1 VESSDDW
8 QRRVLDKSLI
18 DPPHRMERTERGVG
32 PGKLPIAKWIGPVI
46 LSAVPWAWFAI
57 RDVAPAMDAVT
68 FALPLGSAIL
78 AIATLSLA
86 IILSRMRIALVS
98 LSLAVFTVVV
108 VVAPRLAQPS
118 PRPIAPFRL
127 VSANTFLGNEW
138 TLPAAR
144 TLAGEQPDVL
154 VAVETS
160 EPMRVALRLSIPADH
175 WAGLGNQIVFARW
188 PVSEPLPIPGV
199 SQATGMRVEV
209 ARPGLPFVV
218 YAVHLPNPLYETSFS
233 AQAATIERLL
243 QSAQGEHLPV
253 ILAGDFNM
261 TDRSTSYRAL
271 DGAMRDA
278 MRSSF
283 AATTYD
289 RWQWALLQLRI
300 DYVFVSDQLCD
311 MDGSTFTV
319 PGSDH
324 DALEV
329 DLGACPS

>member
-1 VESSDDW
+1 
-8 QRRVLDKSLI
+8 
-18 DPPHRMERTERGVG
+18 MERTERGVG
-32 PGKLPIAKWIGPVI
+32 PGRSPIAKWIGPAI

-57 RDVAPAMDAVT
+57 RDVGPAMDAVA

-78 AIATLSLA
+78 AIGTMGLG
-86 IILSRMRIALVS
+86 ILSRMRIALVS

-118 PRPIAPFRL
+118 PPPIAPFRL
-127 VSANTFLGNEW
+127 VSVNTFLGNEW
-138 TLPAAR
+138 TLTAAR
-144 TLAGEQPDVL
+144 TLAAQLPDVL

-160 EPMRVALRLSIPADH
+160 QPMRVALRLSIPADH
-175 WAGLGNQIVFARW
+175 WAQLGNQIVFARW
-188 PVSEPLPIPGV
+188 PVTEPLPIPGV
-199 SQATGMRVEV
+199 SQATAMRVEV
-209 ARPGLPFVV
+209 ARPGLPFVL
-218 YAVHLPNPLYETSFS
+218 YAVHLPNPLNEISFS
-233 AQAATIERLL
+233 AHAAMIERLL

-300 DYVFVSDQLCD
+300 DHVFVSDQLCD

>member
-1 VESSDDW
+1 
-8 QRRVLDKSLI
+8 
-18 DPPHRMERTERGVG
+18 MERTERGVG
-32 PGKLPIAKWIGPVI
+32 PGRSPIARWIGPAI

-57 RDVAPAMDAVT
+57 RDAGPAMDAVA

-78 AIATLSLA
+78 AIAALSLA
-86 IILSRMRIALVS
+86 ILSRMRIALVS

-118 PRPIAPFRL
+118 PPPIAPFRL
-127 VSANTFLGNEW
+127 VSTNTFLGNEW
-138 TLPAAR
+138 TLTAAR
-144 TLAGEQPDVL
+144 TLAAQLPDVL

-160 EPMRVALRLSIPADH
+160 QPMRVALRLSIPTDH
-175 WAGLGNQIVFARW
+175 WAQLGNQIVFARW
-188 PVSEPLPIPGV
+188 PITEPLPIPGV

-209 ARPGLPFVV
+209 ARPGLPFVL

-271 DGAMRDA
+271 DGAVRDA

-300 DYVFVSDQLCD
+300 DHVFVSDQLCD

-329 DLGACPS
+329 GLGACPS

>member
-1 VESSDDW
+1 
-8 QRRVLDKSLI
+8 
-18 DPPHRMERTERGVG
+18 MERTEGGVG
-32 PGKLPIAKWIGPVI
+32 LGRSPIAKWIGLVI

-57 RDVAPAMDAVT
+57 RDVGPTMDAVA

-98 LSLAVFTVVV
+98 VSLAVFTVVV

-118 PRPIAPFRL
+118 RPPIAPFRL
-127 VSANTFLGNEW
+127 VSTNTLLGNEW
-138 TLPAAR
+138 TLAAGR
-144 TLAGEQPDVL
+144 ALAAQLPDVL

-160 EPMRVALRLSIPADH
+160 QPMRVAIRLSIPADYS
-175 WAGLGNQIVFARW
+175 AQLGNQIVFARW
-188 PVSEPLPIPGV
+188 PVTEPRPILGV

-209 ARPGLPFVV
+209 ARPGLPFVL
-218 YAVHLPNPLYETSFS
+218 YAVHLRNPLYETSFS
-233 AQAATIERLL
+233 AHAATIERLL
-243 QSAQGEHLPV
+243 QSAQGERLPV
-253 ILAGDFNM
+253 VLAGDFNM
-261 TDRSTSYRAL
+261 TDRSTSYRTL

-300 DYVFVSDQLCD
+300 DHVFVSDQLCD

-329 DLGACPS
+329 DVGACPS

>member
-1 VESSDDW
+1 
-8 QRRVLDKSLI
+8 
-18 DPPHRMERTERGVG
+18 MERTEGGVG
-32 PGKLPIAKWIGPVI
+32 PGRSPIAKWIGPAI
-46 LSAVPWAWFAI
+46 FSALPWAWFAI
-57 RDVAPAMDAVT
+57 RDLGPAMDAVA

-78 AIATLSLA
+78 AIATLGLA
-86 IILSRMRIALVS
+86 IFSRKMRFALVS
-98 LSLAVFTVVV
+98 LSLAVFTAAV

-118 PRPIAPFRL
+118 PAPIAPFRL
-127 VSANTFLGNEW
+127 VSVNTFLGNEW
-138 TLPAAR
+138 TLTAAR
-144 TLAGEQPDVL
+144 TLAAEQPDVL

-160 EPMRVALRLSIPADH
+160 QPMRVALRLSIPADH
-175 WAGLGNQIVFARW
+175 SAQLGNQIVFARW

-199 SQATGMRVEV
+199 SQTAGMRVEV
-209 ARPGLPFVV
+209 ARPGLPFVL
-218 YAVHLPNPLYETSFS
+218 YAVHVPNPLDETSFS
-233 AQAATIERLL
+233 AHAATIERLL

-300 DYVFVSDQLCD
+300 DHVFVSDQLCD
-311 MDGSTFTV
+311 IDGSTFTV

-329 DLGACPS
+329 DLGACPP

>member
-1 VESSDDW
+1 
-8 QRRVLDKSLI
+8 
-18 DPPHRMERTERGVG
+18 MERTERGTG
-32 PGKLPIAKWIGPVI
+32 PGTSPIAKWIGPAI

-57 RDVAPAMDAVT
+57 RDVGPAMDAVA

-78 AIATLSLA
+78 AFATFGLA
-86 IILSRMRIALVS
+86 IVSRKMSFALVS

-118 PRPIAPFRL
+118 PPPIAPFRL
-127 VSANTFLGNEW
+127 VSVNTFLGNEW
-138 TLPAAR
+138 TLTAAR
-144 TLAGEQPDVL
+144 TLAAEQPDVL

-160 EPMRVALRLSIPADH
+160 QPMRVALRLSIPADH
-175 WAGLGNQIVFARW
+175 SAQLGNQIVFARW

-209 ARPGLPFVV
+209 ARPGLPLVL
-218 YAVHLPNPLYETSFS
+218 YAVHLLNPLYETSFS

-300 DYVFVSDQLCD
+300 DHVFVSDQLCD

-329 DLGACPS
+329 DVGACRS

>member
-1 VESSDDW
+1 MIEA
-8 QRRVLDKSLI
+8 
-18 DPPHRMERTERGVG
+18 TERGER
-32 PGKLPIAKWIGPVI
+32 LRSSPIAKWIGPAI
-46 LSAVPWAWFAI
+46 LSALPWAWFAI
-57 RDVAPAMDAVT
+57 RDVGPAMDAVA

-78 AIATLSLA
+78 AIATFGFAIVSRKMRFALA
-86 IILSRMRIALVS
+86 S

-118 PRPIAPFRL
+118 PPPIAPFRL
-127 VSANTFLGNEW
+127 VSVNTFMGNEW
-138 TLPAAR
+138 TLTAAR
-144 TLAGEQPDVL
+144 TLAAEQPDVL

-160 EPMRVALRLSIPADH
+160 QPMRVALRLSIPADYS
-175 WAGLGNQIVFARW
+175 AQLGNQIVFARW

-209 ARPGLPFVV
+209 ASPGLPFVL

-243 QSAQGEHLPV
+243 QSAQGESLPV

-300 DYVFVSDQLCD
+300 DHVFVSDQLCD

-324 DALEV
+324 DGLDV
-329 DLGACPS
+329 NLGACPS

>member
-1 VESSDDW
+1 
-8 QRRVLDKSLI
+8 
-18 DPPHRMERTERGVG
+18 MERTERGVG
-32 PGKLPIAKWIGPVI
+32 PGRSPIAKWIGPAI
-46 LSAVPWAWFAI
+46 LSALPWAWFAI
-57 RDVAPAMDAVT
+57 RDVGAAMDAVA
-68 FALPLGSAIL
+68 FGLPLGSAIL
-78 AIATLSLA
+78 AIAAIGLA
-86 IILSRMRIALVS
+86 IVSRKMRFALVG

-118 PRPIAPFRL
+118 PPPMAPFRL
-127 VSANTFLGNEW
+127 VSVNTFGGNEW
-138 TLPAAR
+138 TLTAAR
-144 TLAGEQPDVL
+144 TLAAEQPDVL

-160 EPMRVALRLSIPADH
+160 QPMRVALRLSIPADH
-175 WAGLGNQIVFARW
+175 SAQLGNQIVFARW
-188 PVSEPLPIPGV
+188 PVTEPLPIPGV

-209 ARPGLPFVV
+209 ARPGLPFVL
-218 YAVHLPNPLYETSFS
+218 YAVHLPNPLTETSFS
-233 AQAATIERLL
+233 AQAATIERVV

-271 DGAMRDA
+271 DGVMRDA

-300 DYVFVSDQLCD
+300 DHVFISDQLCD

-329 DLGACPS
+329 GLGACRW

>member
-1 VESSDDW
+1 
-8 QRRVLDKSLI
+8 
-18 DPPHRMERTERGVG
+18 MERTERGVG
-32 PGKLPIAKWIGPVI
+32 PGGSPIAKWIGPAI
-46 LSAVPWAWFAI
+46 LSALPWAWFAI
-57 RDVAPAMDAVT
+57 RDVGAAMDAVA

-78 AIATLSLA
+78 AIAAFGLA
-86 IILSRMRIALVS
+86 IVSRKMRFALVS

-118 PRPIAPFRL
+118 PPPMAPFRL
-127 VSANTFLGNEW
+127 VSVNTFLGNEW
-138 TLPAAR
+138 TLIAAR
-144 TLAGEQPDVL
+144 TLAAEQPDVL

-160 EPMRVALRLSIPADH
+160 QPMRVAIRLSIPADH
-175 WAGLGNQIVFARW
+175 SAQLGNQIVFARW
-188 PVSEPLPIPGV
+188 PVTEPLPIPGV
-199 SQATGMRVEV
+199 SQVTGMRVEV

-218 YAVHLPNPLYETSFS
+218 FAVHLPNPLYETSFS
-233 AQAATIERLL
+233 AHAATIEQLL

-300 DYVFVSDQLCD
+300 DHVFVSDQLCD

-319 PGSDH
+319 AGSDH
-324 DALEV
+324 EALEV

>member
-1 VESSDDW
+1 
-8 QRRVLDKSLI
+8 
-18 DPPHRMERTERGVG
+18 MERTERGVG
-32 PGKLPIAKWIGPVI
+32 PGRSPIAKWIGPAI

-57 RDVAPAMDAVT
+57 RDTGPAMDAVA

-78 AIATLSLA
+78 AIAMFGLA
-86 IILSRMRIALVS
+86 IVSRKMRFALVS
-98 LSLAVFTVVV
+98 LSLVVFTVIV

-118 PRPIAPFRL
+118 PPPIAPFRL
-127 VSANTFLGNEW
+127 VSANTFLRNEW
-138 TLPAAR
+138 TLTAAR
-144 TLAGEQPDVL
+144 TLAAEQPDVL
-154 VAVETS
+154 VGVETS
-160 EPMRVALRLSIPADH
+160 QPMRVALRLSMPADH
-175 WAGLGNQIVFARW
+175 WAQLGNQIVFARW

-233 AQAATIERLL
+233 AQATTIEQLL
-243 QSAQGEHLPV
+243 HSAQGEHLSV

-300 DYVFVSDQLCD
+300 DHVFVSDQLCD

-319 PGSDH
+319 RGSDH

-329 DLGACPS
+329 DLGVCPP

>member
-1 VESSDDW
+1 
-8 QRRVLDKSLI
+8 
-18 DPPHRMERTERGVG
+18 
-32 PGKLPIAKWIGPVI
+32 
-46 LSAVPWAWFAI
+46 
-57 RDVAPAMDAVT
+57 MDAVA
-68 FALPLGSAIL
+68 FALPLGSATL
-78 AIATLSLA
+78 AIATFGLA
-86 IILSRMRIALVS
+86 IVSRKMRFALVG

-118 PRPIAPFRL
+118 PPPIASFRL

-138 TLPAAR
+138 TLTAAR

-160 EPMRVALRLSIPADH
+160 QPMRVALRLSLPADH
-175 WAGLGNQIVFARW
+175 WAAQLGNQIVFARW

-209 ARPGLPFVV
+209 VRPDLPFVL
-218 YAVHLPNPLYETSFS
+218 YAVHLPNPLSGTSFS
-233 AQAATIERLL
+233 AHATTIERLL

-271 DGAMRDA
+271 DDAMRDA

-300 DYVFVSDQLCD
+300 DHVFVSDQLCD

-319 PGSDH
+319 RGSDH

>member
-1 VESSDDW
+1 
-8 QRRVLDKSLI
+8 
-18 DPPHRMERTERGVG
+18 MERTERGAG
-32 PGKLPIAKWIGPVI
+32 PGRPPNAKWIGPAI
-46 LSAVPWAWFAI
+46 LSAAPWAWFVI
-57 RDVAPAMDAVT
+57 RDVGPAMDAVA
-68 FALPLGSAIL
+68 FALPLGSAVL
-78 AIATLSLA
+78 AIATFGLA
-86 IILSRMRIALVS
+86 IFSRKVRFALVS
-98 LSLAVFTVVV
+98 LSLAVFTVVA

-118 PRPIAPFRL
+118 PPPITPFRL
-127 VSANTFLGNEW
+127 VSVNTFLGNDW
-138 TLPAAR
+138 TLTAAR
-144 TLAGEQPDVL
+144 TLAAEQPDVL

-160 EPMRVALRLSIPADH
+160 QPMRVALRLSIPADH
-175 WAGLGNQIVFARW
+175 SEQVGNQIVFARW

-199 SQATGMRVEV
+199 SQAAGMRVEV
-209 ARPGLPFVV
+209 ARPGLPFVL

-300 DYVFVSDQLCD
+300 DHVFVSDQLCD

-329 DLGACPS
+329 SLGACPS

>member
-1 VESSDDW
+1 
-8 QRRVLDKSLI
+8 
-18 DPPHRMERTERGVG
+18 MERTERGVG
-32 PGKLPIAKWIGPVI
+32 PGRSSIAKWIGPAI

-57 RDVAPAMDAVT
+57 RDAGPAIDAVA
-68 FALPLGSAIL
+68 FALALGSAIL

-86 IILSRMRIALVS
+86 ILSRMRIALVS

-118 PRPIAPFRL
+118 PPPIDPFRL
-127 VSANTFLGNEW
+127 VSVNTFLGNQW
-138 TLPAAR
+138 TLTAAR
-144 TLAGEQPDVL
+144 TLAAEQPDVL

-160 EPMRVALRLSIPADH
+160 QPMRVALRLSIPADH
-175 WAGLGNQIVFARW
+175 SAQLGNQIVFARW
-188 PVSEPLPIPGV
+188 PVSEPFPIPGV

-209 ARPGLPFVV
+209 ARPGLPFVL
-218 YAVHLPNPLYETSFS
+218 YALHLPNPLYETSFS

-278 MRSSF
+278 MRGSF

-300 DYVFVSDQLCD
+300 DHVFVSDQLCD

-329 DLGACPS
+329 DLGACPR

>member
-1 VESSDDW
+1 
-8 QRRVLDKSLI
+8 
-18 DPPHRMERTERGVG
+18 MERTESGVG
-32 PGKLPIAKWIGPVI
+32 RGRPPIAKWIGPAI

-57 RDVAPAMDAVT
+57 RDVGPAMDAVA

-78 AIATLSLA
+78 AIATFGFAIVSRKMRFALA
-86 IILSRMRIALVS
+86 S
-98 LSLAVFTVVV
+98 LSLAVFTLVV

-118 PRPIAPFRL
+118 PPPIAPFRF

-138 TLPAAR
+138 TLTAAR
-144 TLAGEQPDVL
+144 TLAAKRPDVL

-160 EPMRVALRLSIPADH
+160 QPMRVALRLSIPADYS
-175 WAGLGNQIVFARW
+175 AQLGNQIVFARW
-188 PVSEPLPIPGV
+188 PVTEPLPIPGV

-209 ARPGLPFVV
+209 ALPGSPFVL

-243 QSAQGEHLPV
+243 QSAQGESLPV

-300 DYVFVSDQLCD
+300 DHVFVSDQLCD

-324 DALEV
+324 DALDV